1 MAGTMMADGI
11 VVGVDTHADV
21 HVGVALSSLGARL
34 GSIQVRTDAEGLVEL
49 AAWAEGLGSIS
60 CFGVE
65 GTGSYGAT
73 LARLLHARGH
83 RVVEVM
89 RADRATRRSKGK
101 SDPIDAE
108 AAARSVLSGA
118 ACGVPKSADG
128 AVEMIRSLRVARRS
142 AMKAKTQAAN
152 QLHALVTTCPVDL
165 REKLGRLPVPSLVE
179 VAARFRV
186 SCLDSPEAAARLAL
200 RHLAR
205 RHVALEAEISSLDD
219 GLQILVAQAAPS
231 LVSLSG
237 VGTDVAGA
245 LLVAAGDNPGR
256 LRSEAS
262 FAALC
267 GAAPIPA
274 SSGKTSRHRLSRGGD
289 RSANN
294 ALWRIVLVRMRY
306 DEQTRTYVTRR
317 TNEGLSKREIIRC
330 LKRYVARE
338 VYRHLEGVDGL

>member
-1 MAGTMMADGI
+1 MMN
-11 VVGVDTHADV
+11 
-21 HVGVALSSLGARL
+21 R
-34 GSIQVRTDAEGLVEL
+34 E
-49 AAWAEGLGSIS
+49 
-60 CFGVE
+60 FG
-65 GTGSYGAT
+65 
-73 LARLLHARGH
+73 
-83 RVVEVM
+83 
-89 RADRATRRSKGK
+89 
-101 SDPIDAE
+101 P
-108 AAARSVLSGA
+108 
-118 ACGVPKSADG
+118 
-128 AVEMIRSLRVARRS
+128 LR
-142 AMKAKTQAAN
+142 
-152 QLHALVTTCPVDL
+152 
-165 REKLGRLPVPSLVE
+165 
-179 VAARFRV
+179 
-186 SCLDSPEAAARLAL
+186 
-200 RHLAR
+200 
-205 RHVALEAEISSLDD
+205 EISSLDEE
-219 GLQILVAQAAPS
+219 LQILVAQAAPS

-306 DEQTRTYVTRR
+306 DEHTRTYVARR
-317 TNEGLSKREIIRC
+317 TKEGLSKREIIRC